1 MFMKYIGITG
11 HRGSGK
17 TSVGYLMGNTIN
29 AILKGH
35 NQDEIKELFNTWC
48 DDIKRTKNAIYDCTL
63 DYVYFDSFG
72 EMPKA
77 FVAQLL
83 SIDMSILDSEI
94 MRDNMYVNM
103 RDFRLYNY
111 DPSFKVITP
120 EDILNNTA
128 KRWKDCYITLRD
140 FTNCL
145 SLTIMQRFFGAD
157 VWLKSLIVNDEKW
170 CYANDNV
177 WTIFLDVKTKEE
189 LKYIHD
195 KNGIVIKTVR
205 PSHKKSNSG
214 IVDAD
219 SEDAH
224 FIINTEGQL
233 VELFDSIYDVAEKI
247 CKI

>member
-1 MFMKYIGITG
+1 MKYIGITG

-17 TSVGYLMGNTIN
+17 TSVGYLMGNTMD
-29 AILKGH
+29 AILKGRDK
-35 NQDEIKELFNTWC
+35 NNIKECFNTWC
-48 DDIKRTKNAIYDCTL
+48 EDIKRSKNVIYDCVL

-83 SIDMSILDSEI
+83 SIDMSVLDSEV

-103 RDFRLYNY
+103 KDFRLYAY
-111 DPSFKVITP
+111 DESFKIITSD
-120 EDILNNTA
+120 DILNNTS
-128 KRWKDCYITLRD
+128 KRWKDCYISLRE

-157 VWLKSLIVNDEKW
+157 VWLKSLVVNDEKW
-170 CYANDNV
+170 QTNTDA

-189 LKYIHD
+189 MKYIND

-205 PSHKKSNSG
+205 PSHRKSNAG
-214 IVDAD
+214 IVSTDAGTAD
-219 SEDAH
+219 YV
-224 FIINTEGQL
+224 INTEGQL
-233 VELFDSIYDVAEKI
+233 IDLFESIYSVAEKI
-247 CKI
+247 CNSH